1 MLLAAG
7 VLAAGTAGA
16 AAAADQVWLAL
27 SIAASDRSQ
36 AGEAAALRDGRR
48 LGPVVSAGRDRAY
61 PLPGFVPADADD
73 LARGLRIAPG
83 RAHPPRLVL
92 RRSPTGEF
100 LLLDPDG
107 AVLAV
112 PAVREEPP
120 IVAIELPLHLLR
132 PLLPKAEGMDAEAV
146 AAARGMGLVAP
157 LRIAS
162 VDGGAGR
169 MVRSHREGVRRRQT
183 AALGVPV
190 LRYTPAGRTGA
201 GRAGARG
208 DERAA
213 GRPRRRPAGAL
224 AVLQRAAGC
233 GGGVRRHRRPG
244 ADGGRHPQPS
254 RRRRALAGDAQGRV
268 SRLPPRRR
276 LPRRGGARRAR
287 MEQRPLPDEAGVA
300 IGRQA
305 APVPGS

>member
-1 MLLAAG
+1 
-7 VLAAGTAGA
+7 
-16 AAAADQVWLAL
+16 
-27 SIAASDRSQ
+27 
-36 AGEAAALRDGRR
+36 
-48 LGPVVSAGRDRAY
+48 VVSAGRDRAY

-190 LRYTPAGRTGA
+190 LRYTPGRTGA

-208 DERAA
+208 DNCAA
-213 GRPRRRPAGAL
+213 GRPGADLQARGCSPACRRVRWWRSPSPTRYRRRSASATFPR
-224 AVLQRAAGC
+224 AVRSMVMRKDGYRDC
-233 GGGVRRHRRPG
+233 RH
-244 ADGGRHPQPS
+244 AD
-254 RRRRALAGDAQGRV
+254 AYLDV
-268 SRLPPRRR
+268 VV
-276 LPRRGGARRAR
+276 RGGLR

-300 IGRQA
+300 IRTSGGARA
-305 APVPGS
+305 RS

>member
-120 IVAIELPLHLLR
+120 VVAIELPLHLLR

-183 AALGVPV
+183 AALGAPV
-190 LRYTPAGRTGA
+190 LRYTPAGGLA
-201 GRAGARG
+201 P
-208 DERAA
+208 DEPARAA
-213 GRPRRRPAGAL
+213 TNALPVGLGAD
-224 AVLQRAAGC
+224 LQARWLFSS
-233 GGGVRRHRRPG
+233 VPPG
-244 ADGGRHPQPS
+244 AVVAFAGIADPVPTEVGIRNLPAAAVRSLVMRKDGYRDCRH
-254 RRRRALAGDAQGRV
+254 ADAYLDV
-268 SRLPPRRR
+268 VV
-276 LPRRGGARRAR
+276 RGGLEWNSVRCP
-287 MEQRPLPDEAGVA
+287 MKP
-300 IGRQA
+300 
-305 APVPGS
+305 APQ